1 MRRKSVSIY
10 TAHSS
15 SVVSRSSYFYLSH
28 VSNYA
33 STSYDHHINLEKS
46 KGYIGTTVAPFG
58 SPTNSFSFYKL
69 IHYGTILSAKKES
82 LSCILQV
89 IFLFLNCNLLYIQE
103 KAADWTSGTGQ
114 EGREEVE
121 YILSSSMNTDGNNQ
135 MNVPVKVHW
144 KPAVHPVEPL
154 NEDQPAKF
162 PMPPI
167 SLSMVCI
174 SLNPG

>member
-1 MRRKSVSIY
+1 MFLSPAGVFELVGINQLYCLTKRRKQRMRRKSVSIY

-15 SVVSRSSYFYLSH
+15 SVVSRSYYFYLSH

-89 IFLFLNCNLLYIQE
+89 IFLFLNCNLLYI
-103 KAADWTSGTGQ
+103 
-114 EGREEVE
+114 
-121 YILSSSMNTDGNNQ
+121 
-135 MNVPVKVHW
+135 
-144 KPAVHPVEPL
+144 
-154 NEDQPAKF
+154 
-162 PMPPI
+162 
-167 SLSMVCI
+167 
-174 SLNPG
+174 